1 MIQMISDWTVFIIR
15 RIKMEEERSNGIK
28 LLVGAFDSH
37 LSTPELCL
45 NSSFHQKKIKLKK
58 KFLML
63 FQNA

>member
-1 MIQMISDWTVFIIR
+1 MISDWTVFIIKR
-15 RIKMEEERSNGIK
+15 TKMEERSNGIK

-45 NSSFHQKKIKLKK
+45 NSSFHQKKIKIKK